1 MSAAAAPDRPPPCA
15 PAADGAATM
24 AKILKQLSAM
34 PGRLFPAEPPEK
46 QRPPELFIDADALD
60 VYALRRCQSDLSPLY
75 LTRLSVSTDDLHA
88 ATLPPPRGLIDA
100 LHEFRVKG
108 RGVMRRVRGG
118 ADRERSANAVSRSD
132 SFKFQSPEERR
143 DNNIVPPRR
152 RGRKKGARPP
162 SMPQVSADPHRGS
175 AGGVQLFCVT

>member
-1 MSAAAAPDRPPPCA
+1 
-15 PAADGAATM
+15 M

-88 ATLPPPRGLIDA
+88 STLPPPRGLIDT
-100 LHEFRVKG
+100 LQEFRVKG

-118 ADRERSANAVSRSD
+118 ADKERSGNAVSRSD
-132 SFKFQSPEERR
+132 SFKFQSPEERG

-152 RGRKKGARPP
+152 RGRKKGVRPP
-162 SMPQVSADPHRGS
+162 SMPQ
-175 AGGVQLFCVT
+175 